1 MAGVVL
7 PVSDTAQPP
16 ETHLKET
23 QRGKKKN
30 QKPRDKQNGH
40 KAPLR
45 KHWLR
50 TNWRLGNKAD

>member
-23 QRGKKKN
+23 QRGKKNPKT
-30 QKPRDKQNGH
+30 QRQTKWTQGTLE
-40 KAPLR
+40 KALAKDQLEIR
-45 KHWLR
+45 
-50 TNWRLGNKAD
+50 